1 MEQEV
6 VGLEML
12 EKVAAALYAEKDPT
26 QLFFRG
32 PVQEVTSEDG
42 RYVLTIV
49 LPFVSK
55 EQLSLT
61 RAGDEL
67 TINVGSFKR
76 SIILPR
82 ILHGLSTLGAK
93 FEGNKLRIAFGEA
106 LGEEDSP

>member
-1 MEQEV
+1 M
-6 VGLEML
+6 
-12 EKVAAALYAEKDPT
+12 
-26 QLFFRG
+26 
-32 PVQEVTSEDG
+32 
-42 RYVLTIV
+42 LTIA

-67 TINVGSFKR
+67 TISVGSFKR

-93 FEGNKLRIAFGEA
+93 FEGDKLRIAFGEG
-106 LGEEDSP
+106 LEEEESP